1 MTIEDAIER
10 CSLGE
15 LRIHVRT
22 AEEKQALLDLC
33 HSMGYETGRCSADSY
48 EEFSFLKI
56 RPNRN
61 FDFSKV
67 AADCPYVEHFQLCSA
82 SKISVSD
89 LL

>member
-48 EEFSFLKI
+48 EEFSFFEDPAEWELRLLQGCRRLPI
-56 RPNRN
+56 RRAFSALLGVKN
-61 FDFSKV
+61 FR
-67 AADCPYVEHFQLCSA
+67 
-82 SKISVSD
+82 I
-89 LL
+89 